1 MDIKNFEKTINKAWD
16 VKDQINSKSNKKIL
30 SAIGKTIDLLDVGK
44 IRVAEKKNNEW
55 NVNQWIKKAIL
66 LSFKI
71 NKMKASKGPYATWYD
86 KVDGKTQKWNEKKI
100 NPSRI

>member
-71 NKMKASKGPYATWYD
+71 NKITIRKFFSPRF
-86 KVDGKTQKWNEKKI
+86 I
-100 NPSRI
+100 IFNPDCFHTHFICRF